1 MVDVSPA
8 GFDTIAGAL
17 QVGKFLLEHSK
28 IQWTPSKLYQYFR
41 IGSDVVDRW
50 LIREII
56 FTRKRSLYNLVMEQ
70 FTSIDPVVDLEWL
83 NLAIE
88 TNPNFPSCSKR
99 ILKVT
104 MR

>member
-8 GFDTIAGAL
+8 GFDTIAKIAL

-56 FTRKRSLYNLVMEQ
+56 FTKKTFL
-70 FTSIDPVVDLEWL
+70 I
-83 NLAIE
+83 
-88 TNPNFPSCSKR
+88 
-99 ILKVT
+99 
-104 MR
+104 